1 MPFHIKKVEFFGHW
15 LSYRVDLFRG
25 SPLPISKTAKQ
36 NWMKF
41 WLQVAQN
48 ISETFANFDHK
59 MSHHFWCMS
68 AERCQLMGNIDWLQL
83 MNQLTVSP
91 QIMAANTQNRGLS
104 AAPKKV
110 DEVAWL
116 AIFSSLAQL
125 LGNHI
130 SWNPLGHAGRGKKHH
145 FHKRNNHLNLS
156 ADVSCFQLLRFN
168 KMRWLYFWSKHGF

>member
-1 MPFHIKKVEFFGHW
+1 MWFVPDLCKNTVQN
-15 LSYRVDLFRG
+15 SYRVDHFHG

-91 QIMAANTQNRGLS
+91 QILAADTQNGGLS

-110 DEVAWL
+110 DEVA
-116 AIFSSLAQL
+116 
-125 LGNHI
+125 
-130 SWNPLGHAGRGKKHH
+130 
-145 FHKRNNHLNLS
+145 
-156 ADVSCFQLLRFN
+156 
-168 KMRWLYFWSKHGF
+168 

>member
-1 MPFHIKKVEFFGHW
+1 
-15 LSYRVDLFRG
+15 
-25 SPLPISKTAKQ
+25 
-36 NWMKF
+36 MKF

-68 AERCQLMGNIDWLQL
+68 ADRCQLMGNIDWLQL

-91 QIMAANTQNRGLS
+91 QILAADTQNGGLS
-104 AAPKKV
+104 AAPKKI

-145 FHKRNNHLNLS
+145 FHKRNNHLILLNLNSWKQLTS
-156 ADVSCFQLLRFN
+156 ADKL
-168 KMRWLYFWSKHGF
+168 RWLFLLWKWCFLPLPAWPRGCQLMWFPNSWARLEKMAYHATS

>member
-1 MPFHIKKVEFFGHW
+1 MIKSKLHFPYM
-15 LSYRVDLFRG
+15 YRVDLFRG

-68 AERCQLMGNIDWLQL
+68 ADRCQLMGNIDWLQL

-91 QIMAANTQNRGLS
+91 QILAADTQNGGLS
-104 AAPKKV
+104 AAPKKI
-110 DEVAWL
+110 DEVA
-116 AIFSSLAQL
+116 
-125 LGNHI
+125 
-130 SWNPLGHAGRGKKHH
+130 
-145 FHKRNNHLNLS
+145 
-156 ADVSCFQLLRFN
+156 
-168 KMRWLYFWSKHGF
+168 